1 LPLKGV
7 VKKNEDNL
15 NHKTILIVDD
25 EEDVRAITQ
34 MGLEMSAGWTVL
46 DARSGK
52 EALEIAA
59 EQQPDVILLDW
70 MMPDMDGRTTLQHLK
85 SNPQTQTIPV
95 ILVTAKE
102 QHSVENSEN
111 LEIAAM
117 ISKPFRPLKLAEQI
131 KEALGW

>member
-1 LPLKGV
+1 M
-7 VKKNEDNL
+7 NN
-15 NHKTILIVDD
+15 KTILIVDD

-34 MGLEMSAGWTVL
+34 MGLEMSVGWTVL
-46 DARSGK
+46 SANSGK
-52 EALEIAA
+52 EALKIAA

-70 MMPDMDGRTTLQHLK
+70 MMPDMDGRMTLQHLK
-85 SNPQTQTIPV
+85 LNPQTQTIPV

-102 QHSVENSEN
+102 QNSEN

>member
-1 LPLKGV
+1 M
-7 VKKNEDNL
+7 NN
-15 NHKTILIVDD
+15 KTILIVDD

-34 MGLEMSAGWTVL
+34 MGLEMSVGWTVL
-46 DARSGK
+46 TASSGQ
-52 EALEIAA
+52 EALKIAI

-70 MMPDMDGRTTLQHLK
+70 MMPDMDGRVTLQHLK
-85 SNPQTQTIPV
+85 LNAQTQSIPV

-102 QHSVENSEN
+102 QQSINN
-111 LEIAAM
+111 LEVATI

>member
-1 LPLKGV
+1 M
-7 VKKNEDNL
+7 KKNEDNL

-59 EQQPDVILLDW
+59 QQQPDVILLDW